1 MLLSVRFRTGQHKKE
16 YMNDNASPDQFE
28 DPDVSTTEL
37 DEVIHANKELYDK
50 LNKLPE
56 IEALEAIAIE
66 EEENLDRADKPHP
79 FLVSLEKLK
88 DFYTENELI
97 RYASWSILLI
107 LISTTALTMIE
118 YDMFKESVSGQV
130 GKTFIFGGDEPNGL
144 DTFFHTFWWSIV
156 TFTTVGYGDVSP
168 VTHLGKFL
176 TIIIMLLNFGVVTL
190 LGGAVASV
198 LVAKRLT
205 GDDTLDESKFN
216 GHLVIAGW
224 NSYVPSILK
233 LIDANVDAT
242 DTVILVN
249 VTDRDIIQRATTGYE
264 RLDIHHIPENFTH
277 ESVLRKAFLEK
288 ASTFMILPDNSGLL
302 PHEEPDEDKTVLTCL
317 TAKSISE
324 SCNVVAH
331 VLDTETVSHL
341 ERANANEIVIPDDHV
356 PHLLAKHVTDPGVP
370 QFFDNLILQEEKDK
384 GLQEVKI
391 PRSLNKQSHN
401 KISAFYKF
409 KYNWLLVGY
418 AIRKAGFSLDEQMG
432 ESGSPLIRSMI
443 KEQLEGAG
451 VNLTSDEH
459 VVVEINPPDDYKV
472 DEKHSALVL
481 R

>member
-1 MLLSVRFRTGQHKKE
+1 
-16 YMNDNASPDQFE
+16 MNDNPSPKQFQ

-37 DEVIHANKELYDK
+37 DEVIHANKDLYDK

-56 IEALEAIAIE
+56 IEALEAITLEDE
-66 EEENLDRADKPHP
+66 EKKDDREKSHL
-79 FLVSLEKLK
+79 FLEALNNLK
-88 DFYTENELI
+88 DLYTENDLV
-97 RYASWSILLI
+97 RYAAWAFVLI
-107 LISTTALTMIE
+107 LVSTSALTVTE
-118 YDMFKESVSGQV
+118 YEMFKESVTGDV
-130 GKTFIFGGDEPNGL
+130 GETFVFGGDEPNWL
-144 DTFFHTFWWSIV
+144 DTYFHTFWWSIV

-168 VTHLGKFL
+168 ETHLGKFL

-233 LIDANVDAT
+233 LIDANKDAT
-242 DTVILVN
+242 DVVILVN
-249 VTDRDIIQRATTGYE
+249 ETDRDIIQRVTTGYE

-288 ASTFMILPDNSGLL
+288 AGAFMILPDNSGLL

-324 SCNVVAH
+324 SCNVIAH
-331 VLDTETVSHL
+331 VLDPETVSHL
-341 ERANANEIVIPDDHV
+341 QRANANEIVIPDEHV

-370 QFFDNLILQEEKDK
+370 QFFDDLILQEEKDK

-391 PRSLNKQSHN
+391 PRSLNGQSHN

-418 AIRKAGFSLDEQMG
+418 AIRKAGFSLDDQMG

-459 VVVEINPPDDYKV
+459 VVVEINPPDDYTI

>member
-1 MLLSVRFRTGQHKKE
+1 
-16 YMNDNASPDQFE
+16 MNKNIPLDQIQDSE
-28 DPDVSTTEL
+28 VSET
-37 DEVIHANKELYDK
+37 DIDAVIDTNKELFDQ
-50 LNKLPE
+50 LNSIPE
-56 IEALEAIAIE
+56 IEALEAISIDDEKQEKDE
-66 EEENLDRADKPHP
+66 EGSSA
-79 FLVSLEKLK
+79 VSELLIKVQE
-88 DFYTENELI
+88 FYSNNELA
-97 RYASWSILLI
+97 RYATWAFFLILL
-107 LISTTALTMIE
+107 STSALTVLE
-118 YDMFKESVSGQV
+118 YDMFNASVKEHAEGS
-130 GKTFIFGGDEPNGL
+130 FIFGEKDPNWV

-198 LVAKRLT
+198 LVAQRLT
-205 GDDTLDESKFN
+205 GDDTLDENKFD

-224 NSYVPSILK
+224 NKTVPSVLN
-233 LIDANVDAT
+233 LIESNKDSTSV
-242 DTVILVN
+242 VILVN
-249 VTDRDIIQRATTGYE
+249 EMDKEVIQRAITGYE
-264 RLDIHHIPENFTH
+264 RLDITHIPENFTH
-277 ESVLRKAFLEK
+277 ESVLRKAFLDK
-288 ASTFMILPDNSGLL
+288 AGTFMILPDSSGLL

-331 VLDTETVSHL
+331 VLDVENVSHL
-341 ERANANEIVIPDDHV
+341 QRANANEIVIPDEHV

-370 QFFDNLILQEEKDK
+370 QFFDDLILKEEEDK

-391 PRSLNKQSHN
+391 PKTLNGQTHN

-409 KYNWLLVGY
+409 KYGWLLVGY

-432 ESGSPLIRSMI
+432 ESGSPLIRNMI
-443 KEQLEGAG
+443 KEQLDGAG
-451 VNLTSDEH
+451 INLTSDEH
-459 VVVEINPPDDYKV
+459 VVVEINPPDDYKI
-472 DEKHSALVL
+472 DRKHSALVL

>member
-1 MLLSVRFRTGQHKKE
+1 
-16 YMNDNASPDQFE
+16 MNKNIPLDQIQDSE
-28 DPDVSTTEL
+28 VSET
-37 DEVIHANKELYDK
+37 DIDAVIDTNKELFDQ
-50 LNKLPE
+50 LNSIPE
-56 IEALEAIAIE
+56 IEALEAISIDDEKQDKE
-66 EEENLDRADKPHP
+66 EEGNSAISE
-79 FLVSLEKLK
+79 FLIKVQE
-88 DFYTENELI
+88 FYSNNELA
-97 RYASWSILLI
+97 RYATWAFFLILL
-107 LISTTALTMIE
+107 STSALTVLE
-118 YDMFKESVSGQV
+118 YDMFNASVKEHAEGS
-130 GKTFIFGGDEPNGL
+130 FIFGEKDPNWV

-198 LVAKRLT
+198 LVAQRLT
-205 GDDTLDESKFN
+205 GDDTLDENKFD

-224 NSYVPSILK
+224 NKTVPSVLN
-233 LIDANVDAT
+233 LIESNKDSTSV
-242 DTVILVN
+242 VILVN
-249 VTDRDIIQRATTGYE
+249 EMDKEVIQRAITGYE
-264 RLDIHHIPENFTH
+264 RLDITHIPENFTH
-277 ESVLRKAFLEK
+277 ESVLRKAFLDK
-288 ASTFMILPDNSGLL
+288 AGTFMILPDSSGLL

-331 VLDTETVSHL
+331 VLDVENVSHL
-341 ERANANEIVIPDDHV
+341 QRANANEIVIPDEHV

-370 QFFDNLILQEEKDK
+370 QFFDDLILKEEEDK

-391 PRSLNKQSHN
+391 PKTLNGQTHN

-409 KYNWLLVGY
+409 KYGWLLVGY

-432 ESGSPLIRSMI
+432 ESGSPLIRNMI
-443 KEQLEGAG
+443 KEQLDGAG
-451 VNLTSDEH
+451 INLTSDEH
-459 VVVEINPPDDYKV
+459 VVVEINPPDDYKI
-472 DEKHSALVL
+472 DKKHSALVL

>member
-1 MLLSVRFRTGQHKKE
+1 
-16 YMNDNASPDQFE
+16 MNKNISLDQIQDSE
-28 DPDVSTTEL
+28 VSET
-37 DEVIHANKELYDK
+37 DIDAVIDTNKELFDQ
-50 LNKLPE
+50 LNSIPE
-56 IEALEAIAIE
+56 IEALEAISIDDEKQEKE
-66 EEENLDRADKPHP
+66 EEGSSA
-79 FLVSLEKLK
+79 VSELLIKVQE
-88 DFYTENELI
+88 FYSNNELA
-97 RYASWSILLI
+97 RYATWAFFLILL
-107 LISTTALTMIE
+107 STSALTVLE
-118 YDMFKESVSGQV
+118 YDMFNASVKEHAEGS
-130 GKTFIFGGDEPNGL
+130 FIFGEKDPNWV

-198 LVAKRLT
+198 LVAQRLT
-205 GDDTLDESKFN
+205 GDDTLDENKFD

-224 NSYVPSILK
+224 NKTVPSVLN
-233 LIDANVDAT
+233 LIESNKDSTSV
-242 DTVILVN
+242 VILVN
-249 VTDRDIIQRATTGYE
+249 EMDKEVIQRAITGYE
-264 RLDIHHIPENFTH
+264 RLDITHIPENFTH
-277 ESVLRKAFLEK
+277 ESVLRKAFLDK
-288 ASTFMILPDNSGLL
+288 AGTFMILPDSSGLL

-331 VLDTETVSHL
+331 VLDVENVSHL
-341 ERANANEIVIPDDHV
+341 QRANANEIVIPDEHV

-370 QFFDNLILQEEKDK
+370 QFFDDLILKEEEDK

-391 PRSLNKQSHN
+391 PKTLNGQTHN

-409 KYNWLLVGY
+409 KYGWLLVGY

-432 ESGSPLIRSMI
+432 ESGSPLIRNMI
-443 KEQLEGAG
+443 KEQLDGAG
-451 VNLTSDEH
+451 INLTSDEH
-459 VVVEINPPDDYKV
+459 VVVEINPPDDYKI
-472 DEKHSALVL
+472 DKKHSALVL

>member
-1 MLLSVRFRTGQHKKE
+1 
-16 YMNDNASPDQFE
+16 MNKNIPLDQIQDSE
-28 DPDVSTTEL
+28 VSET
-37 DEVIHANKELYDK
+37 DIDAVIDTNKELFDQ
-50 LNKLPE
+50 LNSIPE
-56 IEALEAIAIE
+56 IEALEAISIDDEKQEKE
-66 EEENLDRADKPHP
+66 EEGSSV
-79 FLVSLEKLK
+79 VSELLIKVQE
-88 DFYTENELI
+88 FYSNNELA
-97 RYASWSILLI
+97 RYATWAFFLILL
-107 LISTTALTMIE
+107 STSALTVLE
-118 YDMFKESVSGQV
+118 YDMFNASVKDHAEGS
-130 GKTFIFGGDEPNGL
+130 FIFGEKEPNWV

-198 LVAKRLT
+198 LVAQRLT
-205 GDDTLDESKFN
+205 GDDTLDENKFD

-224 NSYVPSILK
+224 NKTVPSVLN
-233 LIDANVDAT
+233 LIESNKDSTSV
-242 DTVILVN
+242 VILVN
-249 VTDRDIIQRATTGYE
+249 EMDKEVIQRAITGYE
-264 RLDIHHIPENFTH
+264 RLDITHIPENFTH
-277 ESVLRKAFLEK
+277 ESVLRKAFLDK
-288 ASTFMILPDNSGLL
+288 AGTFMILPDSSGLL

-331 VLDTETVSHL
+331 VLDVENVSHL
-341 ERANANEIVIPDDHV
+341 QRANANEIVIPDEHV

-370 QFFDNLILQEEKDK
+370 QFFDDLILKEEEDK

-391 PRSLNKQSHN
+391 PKTLNGQTHN

-409 KYNWLLVGY
+409 KYGWLLVGY

-432 ESGSPLIRSMI
+432 ESGSPLIRNMI
-443 KEQLEGAG
+443 KEQLDGAG
-451 VNLTSDEH
+451 INLTSDEH
-459 VVVEINPPDDYKV
+459 VVVEINPPDDYKI
-472 DEKHSALVL
+472 DRKHSALVL

>member
-1 MLLSVRFRTGQHKKE
+1 
-16 YMNDNASPDQFE
+16 MNKNIPLEQIQDSK
-28 DPDVSTTEL
+28 VSET
-37 DEVIHANKELYDK
+37 DIDAVIDTNKELFDQ
-50 LNKLPE
+50 LNSIPE
-56 IEALEAIAIE
+56 IKALGAISIDDEKQEKE
-66 EEENLDRADKPHP
+66 EEGSSAVSE
-79 FLVSLEKLK
+79 LVVKVQE
-88 DFYTENELI
+88 FYSNNELA
-97 RYASWSILLI
+97 RYATWAFFLILL
-107 LISTTALTMIE
+107 STSALTVLE
-118 YDMFKESVSGQV
+118 YDMFNASVKEHAEGS
-130 GKTFIFGGDEPNGL
+130 FIFGEKDPNWV

-198 LVAKRLT
+198 LVAQRLT
-205 GDDTLDESKFN
+205 GDDTLDENKFD

-224 NSYVPSILK
+224 NKTVPSVLN
-233 LIDANVDAT
+233 LIESNKDSTSV
-242 DTVILVN
+242 VILVN
-249 VTDRDIIQRATTGYE
+249 EMDKEVIQRAITGYE
-264 RLDIHHIPENFTH
+264 RLDITHIPENFTH
-277 ESVLRKAFLEK
+277 ESVLRKAFLDK
-288 ASTFMILPDNSGLL
+288 AGTFMILPDSSGLL

-331 VLDTETVSHL
+331 VLDVENVSHL
-341 ERANANEIVIPDDHV
+341 QRANANEIVIPDEHV

-370 QFFDNLILQEEKDK
+370 QFFDDLILKEEEDK

-391 PRSLNKQSHN
+391 PKTLNGQTHN

-409 KYNWLLVGY
+409 KYGWLLVGY

-432 ESGSPLIRSMI
+432 ESGSPLIRNMI
-443 KEQLEGAG
+443 KEQLDGAG
-451 VNLTSDEH
+451 INLTSDEH
-459 VVVEINPPDDYKV
+459 VVVEINPPDDYKI
-472 DEKHSALVL
+472 DRKHSALVL

>member
-1 MLLSVRFRTGQHKKE
+1 
-16 YMNDNASPDQFE
+16 MNKNIPLDQTQDSE
-28 DPDVSTTEL
+28 VSQT
-37 DEVIHANKELYDK
+37 DIDAVIDTNKELFDQ
-50 LNKLPE
+50 LNSIPE
-56 IEALEAIAIE
+56 IKALEAISIDDEKQEKE
-66 EEENLDRADKPHP
+66 EEGNSAVSE
-79 FLVSLEKLK
+79 LVIKVQE
-88 DFYTENELI
+88 FYSNNELA
-97 RYASWSILLI
+97 RYATWAFFLILL
-107 LISTTALTMIE
+107 STSALTVLE
-118 YDMFKESVSGQV
+118 YDMFNASVKEQAEGS
-130 GKTFIFGGDEPNGL
+130 FIFGEKEPNWV

-198 LVAKRLT
+198 LVAQRLT
-205 GDDTLDESKFN
+205 GDDTLDENKFD

-224 NSYVPSILK
+224 NKTVPSVLN
-233 LIDANVDAT
+233 LIESNRDSTSV
-242 DTVILVN
+242 VILVN
-249 VTDRDIIQRATTGYE
+249 EMDKEVIQRAITGYE
-264 RLDIHHIPENFTH
+264 RLDITHIPENFTH
-277 ESVLRKAFLEK
+277 ESVLRKAFLDK
-288 ASTFMILPDNSGLL
+288 AGTFMILPDSSGLL

-331 VLDTETVSHL
+331 VLDVENVSHL
-341 ERANANEIVIPDDHV
+341 QRANANEIVIPDEHV

-370 QFFDNLILQEEKDK
+370 QFFDDLILKEEEDK

-391 PRSLNKQSHN
+391 PKTLNGQTHN

-409 KYNWLLVGY
+409 KYGWLLVGY

-432 ESGSPLIRSMI
+432 ESGSPLIRNMI
-443 KEQLEGAG
+443 KEQLDGAG
-451 VNLTSDEH
+451 INLTSDEH
-459 VVVEINPPDDYKV
+459 VIVEINPPDDYKI
-472 DEKHSALVL
+472 DRKHSALVL

>member
-1 MLLSVRFRTGQHKKE
+1 
-16 YMNDNASPDQFE
+16 MNKNIPLDQIQDSE
-28 DPDVSTTEL
+28 VSET
-37 DEVIHANKELYDK
+37 DIDAVIDTNKELFDQ
-50 LNKLPE
+50 LNSIPE
-56 IEALEAIAIE
+56 IEALESISIDDEKQEKE
-66 EEENLDRADKPHP
+66 EEGSSAVSE
-79 FLVSLEKLK
+79 FLIKVQE
-88 DFYTENELI
+88 FYSNNELA
-97 RYASWSILLI
+97 RYATWAFFLILL
-107 LISTTALTMIE
+107 STSALTVLE
-118 YDMFKESVSGQV
+118 YDMFNASVKEHAEGS
-130 GKTFIFGGDEPNGL
+130 FIFGEKDPNWV

-198 LVAKRLT
+198 LVAQRLT
-205 GDDTLDESKFN
+205 GDDTLDENKFD

-224 NSYVPSILK
+224 NKTVPSVLN
-233 LIDANVDAT
+233 LIESNKDSTSV
-242 DTVILVN
+242 VILVN
-249 VTDRDIIQRATTGYE
+249 EMDKEVIQRAITGYE
-264 RLDIHHIPENFTH
+264 RLDITHIPENFTH
-277 ESVLRKAFLEK
+277 ESVLRKAFLDK
-288 ASTFMILPDNSGLL
+288 AGTFMILPDSSGLL

-331 VLDTETVSHL
+331 VLDVENVSHL
-341 ERANANEIVIPDDHV
+341 QRANANEIVIPDEHV

-370 QFFDNLILQEEKDK
+370 QFFDDLILKEEEDK

-391 PRSLNKQSHN
+391 PKTLNGQTHN

-409 KYNWLLVGY
+409 KYGWLLVGY

-432 ESGSPLIRSMI
+432 ESGSPLIRNMI
-443 KEQLEGAG
+443 KEQLDGAG
-451 VNLTSDEH
+451 INLTSDEH
-459 VVVEINPPDDYKV
+459 VVVEINPPDDYKI
-472 DEKHSALVL
+472 DRKHSALVL

>member
-1 MLLSVRFRTGQHKKE
+1 
-16 YMNDNASPDQFE
+16 MNKNIPLDQIQDSE
-28 DPDVSTTEL
+28 VSET
-37 DEVIHANKELYDK
+37 DIDAVIDTNKELFDQ
-50 LNKLPE
+50 LNSIPE
-56 IEALEAIAIE
+56 IEALEAISIDDETQEKE
-66 EEENLDRADKPHP
+66 EEGSNA
-79 FLVSLEKLK
+79 VSELLIKVQE
-88 DFYTENELI
+88 FYSNNELA
-97 RYASWSILLI
+97 RYATWAFFLILL
-107 LISTTALTMIE
+107 STSALTVLE
-118 YDMFKESVSGQV
+118 YDMFNASVKEHAEGS
-130 GKTFIFGGDEPNGL
+130 FIFGEKEPNWV

-198 LVAKRLT
+198 LVAQRLT
-205 GDDTLDESKFN
+205 GDDTLDENKFD

-224 NSYVPSILK
+224 NKTVPSVLN
-233 LIDANVDAT
+233 LIESNKDSTSV
-242 DTVILVN
+242 VILVN
-249 VTDRDIIQRATTGYE
+249 EMDKEVIQRAITGYE
-264 RLDIHHIPENFTH
+264 RLDITHIPENFTH
-277 ESVLRKAFLEK
+277 ESVLRKAFLDK
-288 ASTFMILPDNSGLL
+288 AGTFMILPDSSGLL

-331 VLDTETVSHL
+331 VLDVENVSHL
-341 ERANANEIVIPDDHV
+341 QRANANEIVIPDEHV

-370 QFFDNLILQEEKDK
+370 QFFDDLILKEEEDK

-391 PRSLNKQSHN
+391 PKTLNGQTHN

-409 KYNWLLVGY
+409 KYGWLLVGY

-432 ESGSPLIRSMI
+432 ESGSPLIRNMI
-443 KEQLEGAG
+443 KEQLDGAG
-451 VNLTSDEH
+451 INLTSDEH
-459 VVVEINPPDDYKV
+459 VVVEINPPDDYKI
-472 DEKHSALVL
+472 DRKHSALVL

>member
-1 MLLSVRFRTGQHKKE
+1 
-16 YMNDNASPDQFE
+16 MNNDIPLDQIQE
-28 DPDVSTTEL
+28 TEVSTSEL
-37 DEVIHANKELYDK
+37 DEVIGANKDLFDK
-50 LNKLPE
+50 LNKIPE
-56 IEALEAIAIE
+56 IEALGTV
-66 EEENLDRADKPHP
+66 LDEDDEKEKDSDKTHP
-79 FLVSLEKLK
+79 LLDVVHKIKSFYKGNDLV
-88 DFYTENELI
+88 
-97 RYASWSILLI
+97 RYAAWAMVLI
-107 LISTTALTMIE
+107 LISTTALTILE
-118 YDMFKESVSGQV
+118 YDMFYNDVATDVDGS
-130 GKTFIFGGDEPNGL
+130 FIFGTTEPNWL

-168 VTHLGKFL
+168 ITHLGKFL

-198 LVAKRLT
+198 LVAERLK

-216 GHLVIAGW
+216 DHLVIAGW
-224 NSYVPSILK
+224 NPTVPSILK
-233 LIDANVDAT
+233 LIDANEDST
-242 DTVILVN
+242 DVIILVN
-249 VTDRDIIQRATTGYE
+249 ETDRDIIQRAMTGYE
-264 RLDIHHIPENFTH
+264 RLDITHISENFTH

-288 ASTFMILPDNSGLL
+288 AGTFMILPDNSGLL

-331 VLDTETVSHL
+331 VLDVENVSHL
-341 ERANANEIVIPDDHV
+341 QRANANEIVIPDEHV

-370 QFFDNLILQEEKDK
+370 QFFDNLILKEEEDK
-384 GLQEVKI
+384 GLQEIKI
-391 PRSLNKQSHN
+391 PRTLNGQTHN

-409 KYNWLLVGY
+409 KYGWLLVGY

-432 ESGSPLIRSMI
+432 ESGSPLIRNMI
-443 KEQLEGAG
+443 KEQLDGAG
-451 VNLTSDEH
+451 INLTSDEH
-459 VVVEINPPDDYKV
+459 VIVEINPPDDYKI

>member
-1 MLLSVRFRTGQHKKE
+1 MKENKIQEKEISV
-16 YMNDNASPDQFE
+16 S
-28 DPDVSTTEL
+28 EL
-37 DEVIHANKELYDK
+37 DELIEVNKGLFDK
-50 LNKLPE
+50 LNSIPE
-56 IEALEAIAIE
+56 IEALGSIGDE
-66 EEENLDRADKPHP
+66 EEHEVSDKSDST
-79 FLVSLEKLK
+79 FLSDKVNKIKSI
-88 DFYTENELI
+88 YTENELV
-97 RYASWSILLI
+97 RYASWAFILI
-107 LISTTALTMIE
+107 LISTTALTIQE
-118 YDMFKESVSGQV
+118 YEMFYNDVAQDVDGSFTF
-130 GKTFIFGGDEPNGL
+130 GKSEPNWL

-168 VTHLGKFL
+168 ITHLGKFL

-198 LVAKRLT
+198 LVAQRLT
-205 GDDTLDESKFN
+205 GDDILDENKFD

-224 NSYVPSILK
+224 NKTVPSILN
-233 LIDANVDAT
+233 LIDANKDST
-242 DTVILVN
+242 GVIVLVN
-249 VTDRDIIQRATTGYE
+249 ETDKEIIQRAIVGYE
-264 RLDIHHIPENFTH
+264 RLDITHIAENFTN
-277 ESVLRKAFLEK
+277 ESVLRKAFLDK
-288 ASTFMILPDNSGLL
+288 CGTFMILPDGSGLL

-331 VLDTETVSHL
+331 VLDVENVSHL
-341 ERANANEIVIPDDHV
+341 QRANANEIVIPDEHV

-370 QFFDNLILQEEKDK
+370 QFFDDLILKEEDDK

-391 PRSLNKQSHN
+391 PRTLSGQTHN

-409 KYNWLLVGY
+409 KYGWLLVGY

-432 ESGSPLIRSMI
+432 ESGSPLIRNMI
-443 KEQLEGAG
+443 KEQLDGAG
-451 VNLTSDEH
+451 INLTSDEH
-459 VVVEINPPDDYKV
+459 VVVEINPPDEYKV

>member
-1 MLLSVRFRTGQHKKE
+1 
-16 YMNDNASPDQFE
+16 MNKNIPLDQIK
-28 DPDVSTTEL
+28 DSKVSET
-37 DEVIHANKELYDK
+37 DIDAVIDTNKELFDQ
-50 LNKLPE
+50 LNSIPE
-56 IEALEAIAIE
+56 IKALGAISIDDEKQEKE
-66 EEENLDRADKPHP
+66 EEGSSAVSE
-79 FLVSLEKLK
+79 LVIKIQE
-88 DFYTENELI
+88 FYSNNELA
-97 RYASWSILLI
+97 RYATWAFFLILL
-107 LISTTALTMIE
+107 STSALTVLE
-118 YDMFKESVSGQV
+118 YDMFNASVKEDAEGS
-130 GKTFIFGGDEPNGL
+130 FIFGEKEPNWV

-198 LVAKRLT
+198 LVAQRLT
-205 GDDTLDESKFN
+205 GDDTLDENKFD

-224 NSYVPSILK
+224 NKTVPSVLN
-233 LIDANVDAT
+233 LIESNKDSTSV
-242 DTVILVN
+242 VILVN
-249 VTDRDIIQRATTGYE
+249 EMDKEVIQRAITGYE
-264 RLDIHHIPENFTH
+264 RLDITHIPENFTH
-277 ESVLRKAFLEK
+277 ESVLRKAFLDK
-288 ASTFMILPDNSGLL
+288 AGTFMILPDSSGLL

-331 VLDTETVSHL
+331 VLDVENVSHL
-341 ERANANEIVIPDDHV
+341 QRANANEIVIPDEHV

-370 QFFDNLILQEEKDK
+370 QFFDDLILKEEEDK

-391 PRSLNKQSHN
+391 PKTLNGQTHN

-409 KYNWLLVGY
+409 KYGWLLVGY

-432 ESGSPLIRSMI
+432 ESGSPLIRNMI
-443 KEQLEGAG
+443 KEQLDGAG
-451 VNLTSDEH
+451 INLTSDEH
-459 VVVEINPPDDYKV
+459 VVVEINPPDDYKI
-472 DEKHSALVL
+472 DRKHSALVL

>member
-1 MLLSVRFRTGQHKKE
+1 
-16 YMNDNASPDQFE
+16 MNDNPSPKQFQ

-37 DEVIHANKELYDK
+37 DEVIHANKDLYDK

-56 IEALEAIAIE
+56 IEALEAITLEDE
-66 EEENLDRADKPHP
+66 EKKDDREKSHL
-79 FLVSLEKLK
+79 FLEALNNLK
-88 DFYTENELI
+88 DLYTENDLV
-97 RYASWSILLI
+97 RYAAWAFVLI
-107 LISTTALTMIE
+107 LVSTSALTVTE
-118 YDMFKESVSGQV
+118 YEMFKESVTGHV
-130 GKTFIFGGDEPNGL
+130 GETFVFGGDEPNWL
-144 DTFFHTFWWSIV
+144 DTYFHTFWWSIV

-233 LIDANVDAT
+233 LIDANKDAT
-242 DTVILVN
+242 DVVILVN
-249 VTDRDIIQRATTGYE
+249 ETDRDIIQRVTTGYE

-288 ASTFMILPDNSGLL
+288 AGAFMILPDNSGLL

-324 SCNVVAH
+324 SCNVIAH
-331 VLDTETVSHL
+331 VLDPETVSHL
-341 ERANANEIVIPDDHV
+341 QRANANEIVIPDEHV

-370 QFFDNLILQEEKDK
+370 QFFDDLILQEEKDK

-391 PRSLNKQSHN
+391 PRSLNGQSHN

-418 AIRKAGFSLDEQMG
+418 AIRKAGFSLDDQMG
-432 ESGSPLIRSMI
+432 ESGSSLIRSMI

-459 VVVEINPPDDYKV
+459 VVVEINPPDDYTI

>member
-1 MLLSVRFRTGQHKKE
+1 MS
-16 YMNDNASPDQFE
+16 DNPSPEQFQ

-37 DEVIHANKELYDK
+37 DEVIHANKDLYDK

-56 IEALEAIAIE
+56 IEALEAITLEDE
-66 EEENLDRADKPHP
+66 EKEDDREKSHL
-79 FLVSLEKLK
+79 FLEALNNLK
-88 DFYTENELI
+88 DLYTENDLV
-97 RYASWSILLI
+97 RYAAWAFVLI
-107 LISTTALTMIE
+107 LVSTSALTVTE
-118 YDMFKESVSGQV
+118 YEMFKESVTGHV
-130 GKTFIFGGDEPNGL
+130 GETFVFGGDEPNWL
-144 DTFFHTFWWSIV
+144 DTYFHTFWWSIV

-233 LIDANVDAT
+233 LIDANKDAT
-242 DTVILVN
+242 DEVILVN
-249 VTDRDIIQRATTGYE
+249 ETDRDIIQRVTTGYE

-288 ASTFMILPDNSGLL
+288 AGAFMILPDNSGLL

-324 SCNVVAH
+324 SCNVIAH
-331 VLDTETVSHL
+331 VLDSETVSHL
-341 ERANANEIVIPDDHV
+341 QRANANEIVIPDEHV

-370 QFFDNLILQEEKDK
+370 QFFDDLILQEEKDK

-391 PRSLNKQSHN
+391 PRSLNGQSHN

-418 AIRKAGFSLDEQMG
+418 AIRKAGFSLDDQMG

-459 VVVEINPPDDYKV
+459 VVVEINPPDNYTI

>member
-1 MLLSVRFRTGQHKKE
+1 
-16 YMNDNASPDQFE
+16 MNKNIPLDQIQDSE
-28 DPDVSTTEL
+28 VSET
-37 DEVIHANKELYDK
+37 DIDAVIDTNKELFDQ
-50 LNKLPE
+50 LNSIPE
-56 IEALEAIAIE
+56 IKALEAISIDDEKQEKE
-66 EEENLDRADKPHP
+66 EEGSSA
-79 FLVSLEKLK
+79 VSELLIKVQE
-88 DFYTENELI
+88 FYSNNELA
-97 RYASWSILLI
+97 RYATWAFFLILL
-107 LISTTALTMIE
+107 STSALTVLE
-118 YDMFKESVSGQV
+118 YDMFNASVKEDAEGS
-130 GKTFIFGGDEPNGL
+130 FIFGEKEPNWV

-198 LVAKRLT
+198 LVAQRLT
-205 GDDTLDESKFN
+205 GDDTLDENKFD

-224 NSYVPSILK
+224 NKTVPSVLN
-233 LIDANVDAT
+233 LIESNKDSTSV
-242 DTVILVN
+242 VILVN
-249 VTDRDIIQRATTGYE
+249 EMDKEVIQRAITGYE
-264 RLDIHHIPENFTH
+264 RLDITHIPENFTH
-277 ESVLRKAFLEK
+277 ESVLRKAFLDK
-288 ASTFMILPDNSGLL
+288 AGTFMILPDSSGLL

-331 VLDTETVSHL
+331 VLDVENVSHL
-341 ERANANEIVIPDDHV
+341 QRENANEIVIPDEHV

-370 QFFDNLILQEEKDK
+370 QFFDDLILKEEEDK

-391 PRSLNKQSHN
+391 PKTLNGQTHN

-409 KYNWLLVGY
+409 KYGWLLVGY

-432 ESGSPLIRSMI
+432 ESGSPLIRNMI
-443 KEQLEGAG
+443 KEQLDGAG
-451 VNLTSDEH
+451 INLTSDEH
-459 VVVEINPPDDYKV
+459 VVVEINPPDDYKI
-472 DEKHSALVL
+472 DRKHSALVL

>member
-1 MLLSVRFRTGQHKKE
+1 
-16 YMNDNASPDQFE
+16 MNKNIPLDQIQ
-28 DPDVSTTEL
+28 DSKVSET
-37 DEVIHANKELYDK
+37 DIDAVIDTNKELFDQ
-50 LNKLPE
+50 LNSIPE
-56 IEALEAIAIE
+56 IKALGAISIDDEKQEKE
-66 EEENLDRADKPHP
+66 EEGSSAVSE
-79 FLVSLEKLK
+79 LVVKVQE
-88 DFYTENELI
+88 FYSNNELA
-97 RYASWSILLI
+97 RYATWAFFLILL
-107 LISTTALTMIE
+107 STSALTVLE
-118 YDMFKESVSGQV
+118 YDMFNASVKEDAEGS
-130 GKTFIFGGDEPNGL
+130 FIFGEKEPNWV

-198 LVAKRLT
+198 LVAQRLT
-205 GDDTLDESKFN
+205 GDDTLDENKFD

-224 NSYVPSILK
+224 NKTVPSVLN
-233 LIDANVDAT
+233 LIESNKDSTSV
-242 DTVILVN
+242 VILVN
-249 VTDRDIIQRATTGYE
+249 EMDKEVIQRAITGYE
-264 RLDIHHIPENFTH
+264 RLDITHIPENFTH
-277 ESVLRKAFLEK
+277 ESVLRKAFLDK
-288 ASTFMILPDNSGLL
+288 AGTFMILPDSSGLL

-331 VLDTETVSHL
+331 VLDVENVSHL
-341 ERANANEIVIPDDHV
+341 QRANANEIVIPDEHV

-370 QFFDNLILQEEKDK
+370 QFFDDLILKEEEDK

-391 PRSLNKQSHN
+391 PKTLNGQTHN

-409 KYNWLLVGY
+409 KYGWLLVGY

-432 ESGSPLIRSMI
+432 ESGSPLIRNMI
-443 KEQLEGAG
+443 KEQLDGAG
-451 VNLTSDEH
+451 INLTSDEH
-459 VVVEINPPDDYKV
+459 VVVEINPPDDYKI
-472 DEKHSALVL
+472 DRKHSALVL